1 MLACSAVCR
10 NRDGPPASSVS
21 PSHPAGRNETM
32 TLIDLMRH
40 FSIRTRMRGAIAT
53 VLVLLAMVGGAG
65 LLGMLRIQDM
75 SEEFRHH
82 SFEETKTLSNLRGAI
97 GQMRRHEKDI
107 FLNTGKATEVGRS
120 FEAWQQA
127 YTRVTE
133 TGQHMLK
140 GEEDDDNPIVRR
152 ALPELA
158 QYSDA
163 IRGVQGDLASGALT
177 AQAGVAKASA
187 ALSVIDGLDA
197 HIAEIEKVLQHEA
210 EEALA
215 AQLQAVQI
223 TKAIF
228 MAAVVIAVLVVVPAT
243 LMNQV
248 SICKPIEQAQ
258 DVARRIAQG
267 QLHNVIDI
275 RGHDESAELLRAL
288 AEMQTALRHLVGEV
302 RQTAESI
309 STASG
314 EIASG
319 NMDLSS
325 RTENTASSLQH
336 AASSMEQLTGNVR
349 HSAQAATQAN
359 QLAGQAAQ
367 AAQRGSSIVSEV
379 VHNMGEI
386 DGASR
391 RITEIIG
398 VIDGIA
404 FQTNILALNAAVEA
418 ARAGEQGRGFA
429 VVASEVRSLAQRSA
443 QAAKE
448 IKTLISASGEK
459 VDSGTKLVHDA
470 GAAMQEIMSSVQ
482 HVSDIINEITTSST
496 EQSTGIGQINQEVNQ
511 LDQMTQQN
519 AALVEQSAAAAASLR
534 EQAQRLTQSISAFQ
548 G

>member
-1 MLACSAVCR
+1 M
-10 NRDGPPASSVS
+10 N
-21 PSHPAGRNETM
+21 
-32 TLIDLMRH
+32 LIDLMRN

-53 VLVLLAMVGGAG
+53 VLLLLAMVGGAG
-65 LLGMLRIQDM
+65 LLGMLRIQAM
-75 SEEFRHH
+75 SEDFAHH
-82 SFEETKTLSNLRGAI
+82 SFEETKTLSALRESI
-97 GQMRRHEKDI
+97 GQMRRHEKDM
-107 FLNTGKATEVGRS
+107 FLQAGHGAEVARA
-120 FEAWQQA
+120 FEAWQKAHEQ
-127 YTRVTE
+127 VVG
-133 TGQHMLK
+133 TGQQMLE
-140 GEEDDDNPIVRR
+140 GEEDEDNPIVRQ
-152 ALPELA
+152 AL
-158 QYSDA
+158 S
-163 IRGVQGDLASGALT
+163 ALKPYGE
-177 AQAGVAKASA
+177 ALRMVQAGLADGSLPPQAGLTQAAEALLGIEALDKHVAA
-187 ALSVIDGLDA
+187 
-197 HIAEIEKVLQHEA
+197 IEKVLQHEA
-210 EEALA
+210 ESALS

-223 TKAIF
+223 TEAIF
-228 MAAVVIAVLVVVPAT
+228 LAAVVIAILIVVPAT

-248 SICKPIEQAQ
+248 SICKPIEEAQA
-258 DVARRIAQG
+258 VARSIAKG
-267 QLHNVIDI
+267 HLHNTIEAK
-275 RGHDESAELLRAL
+275 GQDESAELLRAL

-309 STASG
+309 STASA
-314 EIASG
+314 EIATG

-325 RTENTASSLQH
+325 RTESTASSLQH

-367 AAQRGSSIVSEV
+367 AAQRGSTIVSEV
-379 VHNMGEI
+379 VNSMGEI
-386 DGASR
+386 NGASR

-482 HVSDIINEITTSST
+482 HVSDIINEITTSSS
-496 EQSTGIGQINQEVNQ
+496 EQSTGIGQVNQEVNQ

-548 G
+548 V

>member
-1 MLACSAVCR
+1 M
-10 NRDGPPASSVS
+10 NPI
-21 PSHPAGRNETM
+21 H
-32 TLIDLMRH
+32 LMRH

-65 LLGMLRIQDM
+65 LMGMLRIQDM

-82 SFEETKTLSNLRGAI
+82 AFEETKTLSKLREVI

-107 FLNTGKATEVGRS
+107 FLKAGSAAEVARS
-120 FEAWQQA
+120 FQAWQQA
-127 YTRVTE
+127 YASVTG
-133 TGQHMLK
+133 TGQHMLE
-140 GEEDDDNPIVRR
+140 GEEDEDNPIVRQ
-152 ALPELA
+152 ALLELA
-158 QYSDA
+158 QYGDA
-163 IRGVQGDLASGALT
+163 IRGVQADLAGGTLT
-177 AQAGVAKASA
+177 AQDGLAKAA
-187 ALSVIDGLDA
+187 GALRAIDGLDQ
-197 HIAEIEKVLQHEA
+197 HIASIDKVLQ
-210 EEALA
+210 EEASDALTD
-215 AQLQAVQI
+215 QLKAVQM

-228 MAAVVIAVLVVVPAT
+228 LAAVVLAVLIVVPAT

-258 DVARRIAQG
+258 AVARRIAEG
-267 QLHNVIDI
+267 QLHNSIDI
-275 RGHDESAELLRAL
+275 QGHDESADLLRAL
-288 AEMQTALRHLVGEV
+288 SDMQNALRHLVGEV

-367 AAQRGSSIVSEV
+367 AAHRGSSIVSEV
-379 VHNMGEI
+379 VSNMSEI

-391 RITEIIG
+391 RITEIIS

-429 VVASEVRSLAQRSA
+429 VVAAEVRLLAQRSA

-448 IKTLISASGEK
+448 VKTLISASGEK

-470 GAAMQEIMSSVQ
+470 GAAMQEIMKSVQ
-482 HVSDIINEITTSST
+482 HVSDIISQITISSS
-496 EQSTGIGQINQEVNQ
+496 EQSTGIGQVNDEVMQ

-519 AALVEQSAAAAASLR
+519 AALVEQSAAAAASLL
-534 EQAQRLTQSISAFQ
+534 EQAQRLSQSIATFKV
-548 G
+548 